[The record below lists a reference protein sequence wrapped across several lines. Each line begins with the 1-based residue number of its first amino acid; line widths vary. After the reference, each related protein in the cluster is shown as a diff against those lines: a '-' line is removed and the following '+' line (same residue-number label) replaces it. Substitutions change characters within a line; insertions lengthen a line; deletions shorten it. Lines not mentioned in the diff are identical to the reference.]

1 MRVKDSFDGIMLS
14 SQSQKILIDI
24 CQVALL
30 KDSTSD
36 RIEGDDDNCF
46 LGDPAVQKHQVWCGD
61 HLHCEE
67 DHAVQKVTTSLAVY
81 RLCDG
86 NDKEIRDNFQSVIAK
101 PSI

>member
-1 MRVKDSFDGIMLS
+1 M
-14 SQSQKILIDI
+14 
-24 CQVALL
+24 

-36 RIEGDDDNCF
+36 RIEEDDDNCF

-86 NDKEIRDNFQSVIAK
+86 NDKEIRDNIQSAIAK
-101 PSI
+101 PPI